1 MHSTVAVIT
10 GGAHGLGRA
19 MCLELAQ
26 AHHIVVADID
36 VPGAEKV
43 AASIAA
49 AGGSAEAAR
58 LDVKSS
64 SDAAAVME
72 RAQRAGRLA
81 VLVNN
86 AGIYP
91 DDMVA
96 DMPEEVWDRVI
107 DTNLKGTFLCAQ
119 AFVRLLPATDARAAI
134 VNLLSTAGFSARPGS
149 AHYSA
154 SKAGIAML
162 TKSMAQEFGPRGIR
176 VNGVAPGLIFL
187 EERPVNPEYA
197 RSFTPMI
204 PLGRVGQPEEVAR
217 AVAFLASDA
226 ASFVNGA
233 ILPVDGGFLTGRT
246 LVRPTKGLGSETE

>member
-19 MCLELAQ
+19 MCHELAQ
-26 AHHIVVADID
+26 IHHVLVADID
-36 VPGAEKV
+36 VPAAEKV
-43 AASIAA
+43 AEGIRD
-49 AGGSAEAAR
+49 AGGSAEAIH
-58 LDVKSS
+58 LDVKSA
-64 SDAAAVME
+64 SDAAAVMQ
-72 RAQRAGRLA
+72 RAQQAGRLA
-81 VLVNN
+81 VLINN

-91 DDMVA
+91 DDMVI

-107 DTNLKGTFLCAQ
+107 DTNLKGTFLCSQ
-119 AFVRLLPATDARAAI
+119 AFARLLPDVDARAAI

-154 SKAGIAML
+154 SKAGIGML

-176 VNGVAPGLIFL
+176 VNGVAPGLIYL

-197 RSFTPMI
+197 KSFTPMI
-204 PLGRVGQPEEVAR
+204 PSGRVGQPVEVAK

-233 ILPVDGGFLTGRT
+233 ILPVDGGFLTGRA
-246 LVRPTKGLGSETE
+246 LVRPTKGLGKDAE